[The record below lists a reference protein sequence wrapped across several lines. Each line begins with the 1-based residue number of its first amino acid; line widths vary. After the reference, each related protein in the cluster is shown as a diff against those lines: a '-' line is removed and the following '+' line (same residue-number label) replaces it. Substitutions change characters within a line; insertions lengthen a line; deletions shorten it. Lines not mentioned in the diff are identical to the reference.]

1 MNRGK
6 TRNTA
11 IIVVITVVV
20 IGFAFAVFR
29 PQAGPA
35 NGALDDFAK
44 CLAAK
49 GATMYGAYWCPHCQ
63 NEKAAFGDSF
73 HYVNYVECTQETQKC
88 EAAGIQGFPTWVFPD
103 ASTGSAQGG
112 RRFEGEQG
120 LKKLSEESGCVLP
133 ASPK

>member
-1 MNRGK
+1 MNK
-6 TRNTA
+6 NKNA
-11 IIVVITVVV
+11 AAIVVVLLVV
-20 IGFAFAVFR
+20 IGVALAVFYPKGGPAKGEFNAFAR
-29 PQAGPA
+29 
-35 NGALDDFAK
+35 
-44 CLAAK
+44 CLTEK

-73 HYVNYVECTQETQKC
+73 RYVNYVECTQETSKC
-88 EAAGIQGFPTWVFPD
+88 EAAGIKGFPTWIF
-103 ASTGSAQGG
+103 QGG